1 MQMVTSTHISFNLCT
16 ILNSMNTVKRQ
27 VIMSN
32 VCKSILD
39 VKSSVTKWLDLNGN
53 IKLNSLQQSIW
64 DDLQLNLC
72 LLLSE
77 HV

>member
-1 MQMVTSTHISFNLCT
+1 
-16 ILNSMNTVKRQ
+16 
-27 VIMSN
+27 MSN